1 MVCFLLS
8 IFLNSVYYL
17 LCKGILPLFLGRVFK
32 RIFSSFQMF
41 PLGLGIRAML
51 ALEELVKNS
60 CCLKEFV

>member
-32 RIFSSFQMF
+32 SIFSSFQLF
-41 PLGLGIRAML
+41 PLALGIRVML
-51 ALEELVKNS
+51 ALKELVKNS